1 MVKKMKFGIDG
12 EFYAEGIT
20 FGQRWNGFYC
30 PYFTYE
36 NALKIL
42 AKQEIKE
49 DVLEMGSYFY
59 EMSEDKKSILEIT
72 EDGISV
78 HSARLIDN
86 QLFFPIGFC
95 NWVWEEIIFDENKD

>member
-12 EFYAEGIT
+12 EFYADGIT
-20 FGQRWNGFYC
+20 FGQRWNGFHC
-30 PYFTYE
+30 PYFSYS
-36 NALKIL
+36 NALKVL
-42 AKQEIKE
+42 AMQESKEETIKQ
-49 DVLEMGSYFY
+49 GAYFY

-86 QLFFPIGFC
+86 QLFFAIGFC
-95 NWVWEEIIFDENKD
+95 NWIWMEIPEDEN